1 MKLLRYRQPSLR
13 RIVGYTGAKR
23 RFKRSLGISQVQAW
37 TRPSRVKQ
45 RIKYRAGWYSPTMRV
60 ARNTA
65 KGKLP
70 SFLGLFSKKR

>member
-1 MKLLRYRQPSLR
+1 MKLIRYRQPSLR
-13 RIVGYTGAKR
+13 KIVGYTSVKR
-23 RFKRSLGISQVQAW
+23 NFKRSVGISQVQAW

-45 RIKYRAGWYSPTMRV
+45 RIKYNVGWYSPTMRV

-65 KGKLP
+65 KGKFP